1 MDGTQLLALKTANSD
16 LQIDMKNF
24 QSGFYLLKISN
35 NGREFAEKIIKLW
48 DSFDDE

>member
-24 QSGFYLLKISN
+24 QAGLYLLRILN
-35 NGREFAEKIIKLW
+35 DGREFVEKIIKL
-48 DSFDDE
+48 